1 MDFREFC
8 DYVKDNILKEMPEE
22 YQGAEVSIDET
33 IKNNSV
39 ILHGLSIR
47 REDRNIAPRLYL
59 EYAYDSFKDNKSL
72 DEIVQI
78 VAKEYVK
85 HAGIDIGFDVRSILE
100 FDEVKDKITTQIL
113 NGKQNKA
120 LAATRPCKKLD
131 DLLVFYRITIEQMD
145 NGTSSIPI
153 TNEMMKSWGVTTQDI
168 HNLAVE
174 NTERMFP
181 SELVDI
187 EDILFGVEE
196 NLFEQTDEKPDGK
209 LLTLKNRENVYGAA
223 AIANPEILQKIS
235 EVVQDD
241 YYILPSSVNEVL
253 ILSKESAKE
262 MGMTPKDLGNMVR
275 GVNQTEVEKDEVLSD
290 HVYVYDRE
298 KKVIETVM
306 DSKDKSKGVER

>member
-1 MDFREFC
+1 MEFREFC

-47 REDRNIAPRLYL
+47 REDSDIAPRLYL
-59 EYAYDSFKDNKSL
+59 EYAYDLYKDNKSL

-78 VAKEYVK
+78 VAKEYEK
-85 HAGIDIGFDVRSILE
+85 HAGIDIGFDVKSIFE
-100 FDEVKDKITTQIL
+100 FDKVKDKITTQIL

-120 LAATRPCKKLD
+120 LAVARPCKKLD
-131 DLLVFYRITIEQMD
+131 DLLVFYRITVEQMD
-145 NGTSSIPI
+145 NGTSCIPI
-153 TNEMMKSWGVTTQDI
+153 TNEMMKSWVVTTQDI

-174 NTERMFP
+174 NTERLFP

-187 EDILFGVEE
+187 ESTLFGVEE
-196 NLFEQTDEKPDGK
+196 NLFEVTDEKPEGR
-209 LLTLKNRENVYGAA
+209 LLVLKNGLNVYGAS
-223 AIANPEILQKIS
+223 AIANPEVLQKIS
-235 EVVQDD
+235 DIVQDD

-275 GVNQTEVEKDEVLSD
+275 GVNKTEVEKDEVLSD

-298 KKVIETVM
+298 RKAIETVM
-306 DSKDKSKGVER
+306 DSKDKSKDMER